1 MATSDDGWNLIPNVT
16 NNRNIQGLGQCAMNE
31 FANQSGDHAE
41 FVGVV
46 RIWLRRKPDTR
57 YPNPKNP
64 SPNPKSPNPKNP
76 NPNPGSNP
84 RYPKLIRVVRVLG
97 HGTRNTRTTRNDLF
111 FHLWFDLCASK
122 LCLLIVICE
131 VWTVTVWTCEVLV
144 NFVWTVSLDVW
155 TGCMVGCIWFDF
167 ILHMWSSRISGN
179 SGKTRTRTRTRIF
192 GYPNFRVLL
201 FPNWFRVS
209 FLETRNS

>member
-1 MATSDDGWNLIPNVT
+1 MNTKGLEWFGPPERNTLHPLCVVLPVLTRDCSRAVLAMA
-16 NNRNIQGLGQCAMNE
+16 GQ
-31 FANQSGDHAE
+31 
-41 FVGVV
+41 
-46 RIWLRRKPDTR
+46 KTR

-64 SPNPKSPNPKNP
+64 SPNPKSPNLKNP
-76 NPNPGSNP
+76 NPNSGSNP

-179 SGKTRTRTRTRIF
+179 SGKTRTRTRIF

-209 FLETRNS
+209 FFETRNS

>member
-1 MATSDDGWNLIPNVT
+1 MELFPEP
-16 NNRNIQGLGQCAMNE
+16 RNELCLWLG
-31 FANQSGDHAE
+31 
-41 FVGVV
+41 
-46 RIWLRRKPDTR
+46 RKPDTR

-179 SGKTRTRTRTRIF
+179 SGKTRTRTRIF
-192 GYPNFRVLL
+192 GYPNFRVLF